1 MAQCRVGRR
10 PLRALP
16 LPQLLLAEA
25 RLVGTIEQLLAEV
38 AYLRGRC
45 EEEGVVVRPSECWPG
60 LPGVVSAYR
69 AENTFAPGSSRDAS

>member
-25 RLVGTIEQLLAEV
+25 RLVGTIEQLHAEV
-38 AYLRGRC
+38 AYLRLRC
-45 EEEGVVVRPSECWPG
+45 EEEGVVVRPAECWLGVPG
-60 LPGVVSAYR
+60 PGAAHQVLGPIG
-69 AENTFAPGSSRDAS
+69 AEGDGHVG